1 MAINLKKDDEKFHK
15 YSAKVNLPGGIKKGD
30 IIIHDKA
37 KKKYY
42 LERNNDIVNYK
53 CAEETAFFKREENP
67 LYKPETLVH
76 FGKQQYLVF
85 APGSKHSS
93 RTTSMSIDPTM
104 EFKVISSQGKI
115 YTLELLSKP
124 GVRVLADEKLLF
136 TIDYWK
142 FYNTDGQLQRLML
155 GTHPKKEQFC
165 KSIGNY
171 FETDEAAKV
180 WLTKMQTTKK
190 IKYENR

>member
-1 MAINLKKDDEKFHK
+1 MAINLKKDEKIIK
-15 YSAKVNLPGGIKKGD
+15 YSANVNLPGGIKKGD

-42 LERNNDIVNYK
+42 LERNNDIVHFK

-76 FGKQQYLVF
+76 FLKKQYL
-85 APGSKHSS
+85 PHTIGSKRSRSS
-93 RTTSMSIDPTM
+93 SMSVDPTM
-104 EFKVISSQGKI
+104 EFKVISSIGKI
-115 YTLELLSKP
+115 YTLELLSKS
-124 GVRVLADEKLLF
+124 GVRIQSDEKLF
-136 TIDYWK
+136 IPIDYWK

-190 IKYENR
+190 

>member
-1 MAINLKKDDEKFHK
+1 MAINLKKSDEKITK

-42 LERNNDIVNYK
+42 LERNNDIVQFK
-53 CAEETAFFKREENP
+53 CAEETAFFKKEENP
-67 LYKPETLVH
+67 FYPNGTLVH
-76 FGKQQYLVF
+76 FIKNQYLQY
-85 APGSKHSS
+85 AAGTAHSS
-93 RTTSMSIDPTM
+93 RSTSMSVDPTM
-104 EFKVISSQGKI
+104 EFEVVSSIGKI
-115 YTLELLSKP
+115 YTLKLLSKNNIKIVA
-124 GVRVLADEKLLF
+124 GETLF
-136 TIDYWK
+136 IPIEYWK

-171 FETDEAAKV
+171 FTTDEEAKV
-180 WLTKMQTTKK
+180 WLTQMQTTKK
-190 IKYENR
+190 IMK